1 MLGALV
7 AQVVIAVATTFAR
20 LDGPDGK
27 PGSSLALGFL
37 VPMFG
42 FGLNGLWAAYHGQ
55 LPAAGERAL
64 GDPSV
69 GRLLM
74 AETASET
81 IRIAAPPGRVWE
93 IAADV
98 ERYPDWV
105 RDVKDVVVRSRD
117 EQQRP
122 SEVEFRAS
130 ALGRSTHYTLAY
142 DYTNAPEVLAWKMVK
157 GDIQRSIEGAY
168 HLTPTDDGGTEVRY
182 DLAIELAA
190 PLPGFVKRR
199 AEVRILN
206 SVRELRVRA
215 ES

>member
-1 MLGALV
+1 MTA
-7 AQVVIAVATTFAR
+7 
-20 LDGPDGK
+20 
-27 PGSSLALGFL
+27 
-37 VPMFG
+37 
-42 FGLNGLWAAYHGQ
+42 
-55 LPAAGERAL
+55 
-64 GDPSV
+64 
-69 GRLLM
+69 M
-74 AETASET
+74 AETASDT
-81 IRIAAPPGRVWE
+81 IQIEAPPARVWE

-142 DYTNAPEVLAWKMVK
+142 DYSQAPDVLAWKMVR

-168 HLTPTDDGGTEVRY
+168 HLRATDDGGTEVRY
-182 DLAIELAA
+182 DLSIELAA

-206 SVRELRVRA
+206 SVRELKTRA
-215 ES
+215 EA

>member
-1 MLGALV
+1 MTAM
-7 AQVVIAVATTFAR
+7 
-20 LDGPDGK
+20 P
-27 PGSSLALGFL
+27 
-37 VPMFG
+37 
-42 FGLNGLWAAYHGQ
+42 
-55 LPAAGERAL
+55 
-64 GDPSV
+64 
-69 GRLLM
+69 
-74 AETASET
+74 ETASET
-81 IRIAAPPGRVWE
+81 ITIDAPPDRVWQ

-98 ERYPDWV
+98 ERYPEWV

-142 DYTNAPEVLAWKMVK
+142 DYSQAPDVLAWKMVK

-168 HLTPTDDGGTEVRY
+168 HLRPTPEGGTEVRY

-206 SVRELRVRA
+206 TVRELKIRA
-215 ES
+215 ET

>member
-1 MLGALV
+1 MS
-7 AQVVIAVATTFAR
+7 T
-20 LDGPDGK
+20 
-27 PGSSLALGFL
+27 
-37 VPMFG
+37 
-42 FGLNGLWAAYHGQ
+42 
-55 LPAAGERAL
+55 
-64 GDPSV
+64 
-69 GRLLM
+69 M
-74 AETASET
+74 AETASDT
-81 IRIAAPPGRVWE
+81 IEIDAPPTQVWA

-142 DYTNAPEVLAWKMVK
+142 DYSQAPAVLAWKMVR

-168 HLTPTDDGGTEVRY
+168 HFSATGSGGTEVRY
-182 DLAIELAA
+182 DLTIELAA

-206 SVRELRVRA
+206 SVRELKARA